1 MIDSTFTILANY
13 SGDLLR
19 ECSTLTGILSFA
31 GILLLVL
38 AYARR
43 KARMITTSS
52 TRHTT
57 PVADLWFRIVLVFAM
72 ALPMLVLYATST
84 LGLLL
89 SQDLHFKPEL
99 LGYLIMSS
107 FGLAAILSLW
117 AGAFVD
123 RLGSRYS
130 LIILFSAIALAF
142 TMMVTVQSFYGLVAA
157 VGVCG
162 IAQALANPVTNL
174 LIAQQVPPE
183 KKAMV
188 VGLKQAGVQLA
199 ALFAGLVL
207 PGIAVAYGWRFALAI
222 IIPLSFIFII
232 TTPFITP
239 KRITRTGK
247 GFTISMPNALLFR
260 LMSIQ
265 FCVGISLSAFVTFL
279 PTFAT
284 QQGMPLSLAGTL
296 IAVFGAMGIISRM
309 VLTPMGAKLKDESL
323 LLLALIAIAAV
334 AMAVTMQA
342 SPEQYWPLWVGAV
355 GVGLTAVGTNAIAMS
370 MLIRDSAFGAVTFAS
385 GFVSVAFFGG
395 FALGPPL
402 YGVLSDY
409 SGGLL
414 LSWSTL
420 IGVLVVG
427 CIMALALASARRR
440 RLQPRDENFQE
451 LAQLKSDVLLLKER
465 LSALESNYCVVL
477 TRLAEL
483 SNTHEFSN
491 ETMSAENNDFALE
504 QIEGQLIDLK
514 ALRQSERNAKS

>member
-1 MIDSTFTILANY
+1 MDSTFTLLANY
-13 SGDLLR
+13 SGGLLP
-19 ECSTLTGILSFA
+19 ECSTLTGILSSA
-31 GILLLVL
+31 CILLPVLVC
-38 AYARR
+38 ARR
-43 KARMITTSS
+43 KARVPT

-57 PVADLWFRIVLVFAM
+57 PGADLWFRIVLVFAM

-89 SQDLHFKPEL
+89 SRDLHFKPEL

-123 RLGSRYS
+123 RFGSRYS

-142 TMMVTVQSFYGLVAA
+142 ALMVTVQNFYGLVAA

-207 PGIAVAYGWRFALAI
+207 PGIAIATSWRFALAM
-222 IIPLSFIFII
+222 IIPLAFIFII

-239 KRITRTGK
+239 KKHTRTGK
-247 GFTISMPNALLFR
+247 GFTLSLPNPLLFR

-279 PTFAT
+279 PTFAA

-370 MLIRDSAFGAVTFAS
+370 MLIRDPAFGAVTSAS

-414 LSWSTL
+414 LGWSTL

-427 CIMALALASARRR
+427 CIMALVLASARRR
-440 RLQPRDENFQE
+440 KVQPQDEN
-451 LAQLKSDVLLLKER
+451 AQLKSEVLLLKER
-465 LSALESNYCVVL
+465 LNTLEGNYYAVL
-477 TRLAEL
+477 TKLAEL
-483 SNTHEFSN
+483 SNAHASFNN
-491 ETMSAENNDFALE
+491 ENSLPLQ

-514 ALRQSERNAKS
+514 SLRQSGRNAKRQKKTKNYRNN

>member
-1 MIDSTFTILANY
+1 
-13 SGDLLR
+13 
-19 ECSTLTGILSFA
+19 
-31 GILLLVL
+31 
-38 AYARR
+38 
-43 KARMITTSS
+43 
-52 TRHTT
+52 
-57 PVADLWFRIVLVFAM
+57 
-72 ALPMLVLYATST
+72 
-84 LGLLL
+84 
-89 SQDLHFKPEL
+89 
-99 LGYLIMSS
+99 
-107 FGLAAILSLW
+107 
-117 AGAFVD
+117 
-123 RLGSRYS
+123 
-130 LIILFSAIALAF
+130 
-142 TMMVTVQSFYGLVAA
+142 MVTVQNFYGLIAA

-188 VGLKQAGVQLA
+188 VGLKQAGVQLS

-207 PGIAVAYGWRFALAI
+207 PGIAIATSWRFALGI

-239 KRITRTGK
+239 KKHTGTGK
-247 GFTISMPNALLFR
+247 GFKLSLPNPLLFR

-323 LLLALIAIAAV
+323 LLLALIAIAAI
-334 AMAVTMQA
+334 AMAITIQA

-409 SGGLL
+409 SGGVL
-414 LSWSTL
+414 LSWVTL
-420 IGVLVVG
+420 ISVLVAG
-427 CIMALALASARRR
+427 CVMALSLAAARRR
-440 RLQPRDENFQE
+440 NLQPRDENLLE
-451 LAQLKSDVLLLKER
+451 IAQLKSEVLLLNER
-465 LSALESNYCVVL
+465 LSTLESNYVAVL
-477 TRLAEL
+477 IKLNEL
-483 SNTHEFSN
+483 SGSHKLTN
-491 ETMSAENNDFALE
+491 ETISADSNDLHFE
-504 QIEGQLIDLK
+504 QIGSRVSDLK
-514 ALRQSERNAKS
+514 SNNPALQKNERKKQRKKPQVYRVN